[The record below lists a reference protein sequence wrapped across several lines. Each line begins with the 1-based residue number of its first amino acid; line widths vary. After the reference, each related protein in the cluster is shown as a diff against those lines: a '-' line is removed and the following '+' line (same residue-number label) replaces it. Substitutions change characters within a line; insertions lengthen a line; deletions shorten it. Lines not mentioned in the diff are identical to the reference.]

1 MASTQPRLA
10 ARLLLAASGLLL
22 AAAAVEVV
30 LRVAGVGGPL
40 PLEPLFDREV
50 IEYLPQ
56 ENAMSVAK
64 WKRRRLKV
72 AVVGDSF
79 THGDGV
85 SWDDTYAERLSRLL
99 NLNTAAP
106 AAQVRVWAR
115 NGSNTQDE
123 LRFLEAALRWKADL
137 LILGVFLNDSEDPAE
152 PVHRELR
159 TAMLPRV
166 PTGWARAVLRRSRA
180 LTWVY
185 ERADE
190 ARRNRASGAYSDLVF
205 DPAYPGWQAFES
217 ALDTFVRRT
226 REERVRFVAVLF
238 PHLDGVGP
246 RYDPTGHD
254 RMLAALTDR
263 SIDTLALRP
272 LFLDKAPVRMTV
284 YPGVDG
290 HPTEIAH
297 RLAARA
303 LFEFLLVGGHIDS
316 VYRPRRVQELRSRD
330 EWLRQLRRYRD
341 TVHFPP

>member
-1 MASTQPRLA
+1 MPPSRPRPA
-10 ARLLLAASGLLL
+10 ARLLLVAFGLLL
-22 AAAAVEVV
+22 AAAALELA

-40 PLEPLFDREV
+40 ALEPLFDREV
-50 IEYLPQ
+50 VEYLA
-56 ENAMSVAK
+56 EEDAMSVAK
-64 WKRRRLKV
+64 WQRRRLKV

-85 SWDDTYAERLSRLL
+85 AWDDTYAERLSRLL
-99 NLNTAAP
+99 NLNAAAP
-106 AAQVRVWAR
+106 AAQVKVWAR
-115 NGSNTQDE
+115 NGSNTHDE

-166 PTGWARAVLRRSRA
+166 PTGWERVVLQRSRA
-180 LTWVY
+180 LAWVY
-185 ERADE
+185 QRADE

-205 DPAYPGWQAFES
+205 DPAYPGWQAFEA
-217 ALDTFVRRT
+217 ALDTFGRRT
-226 REERVRFVAVLF
+226 REEGVRLVAALF

-246 RYDPTGHD
+246 DYDPTGHD
-254 RMLAALTDR
+254 RMLDALTRR
-263 SIDTLALRP
+263 SIDTVVLRP

-303 LFEFLLVGGHIDS
+303 LFEFLLDHGHLDA
-316 VYRPRRVQELRSRD
+316 VYRPRRARPARTRE
-330 EWLRQLRRYRD
+330 EWLRQIRRYRD